1 MYKLDLEK
9 IEGTE
14 TKLPTPLDP
23 RKNKGIQKKKKR
35 DIYYCSIDCAKAF
48 DCVDHNKLENS

>member
-23 RKNKGIQKKKKR
+23 RKNKGIQKKKKET
-35 DIYYCSIDCAKAF
+35 STTAP
-48 DCVDHNKLENS
+48 